1 VRIHV
6 LIDSL
11 TSGGAEVLLADL
23 ARGARPHGLEFSV
36 GYLFADGAAAQRL
49 HQAGVTPE
57 PVGARGL
64 LDLRTLSQVRR
75 HLAGVRP
82 DIVHTH
88 LQYSDVLGGLA
99 ARTLGIPAVAT
110 VHVMD
115 SRDSARAQAR
125 ARLVALARRRWHRRV
140 ITVSDHLRAEYLAFG
155 KDRQEHVLTIHNG
168 IAAGP
173 APGAGAA
180 VRAELGLSQDDVVVA
195 MVGVL
200 RPGKGHELAVPAID
214 EVRRIVPRVRL
225 LVVGDGP
232 ARDEVAR
239 LAASLGDCVVLT
251 GHRDDV
257 MAVLDAADIL
267 LHPSQWDAFPTVLLE
282 GLAAGVPIVATAVG
296 GIPEI
301 VEDGRTGLLV
311 TPPLIGSAFAATLL
325 RLLKDKALGRELAA
339 RGRKRFD
346 EEFTA
351 ERWVGRLHSVYEQVV

>member
-11 TSGGAEVLLADL
+11 ISGGAEILLADL

-36 GYLFADGAAAQRL
+36 GYLFEDGAASRRL
-49 HQAGVTPE
+49 HQAGLTPE
-57 PVGARGL
+57 PVGAGGL
-64 LDLRTLSQVRR
+64 LDLRTLSQVRC
-75 HLAGVRP
+75 HLAGLRP
-82 DIVHTH
+82 DVVHTH

-115 SRDSARAQAR
+115 SRDSVRARAR

-155 KDRQEHVLTIHNG
+155 KDRPEHVLTIHNG
-168 IAAGP
+168 IAGGP

-180 VRAELGLSQDDVVVA
+180 VRAELGLSQEEVVVA
-195 MVGVL
+195 MIGVL
-200 RPGKGHELAVPAID
+200 RPGKGHELAVSAI
-214 EVRRIVPRVRL
+214 EEIRRILPRVRL
-225 LVVGDGP
+225 LLVGDGP

-239 LAASLGDCVVLT
+239 LAGSLGENVVLT

-257 MAVLDAADIL
+257 MAVLDAADVL
-267 LHPSQWDAFPTVLLE
+267 LHPSHWDAFPTVLLE
-282 GLAAGVPIVATAVG
+282 GLAAGVPIVAAAVG

-311 TPPLIGSAFAATLL
+311 TPPLTGSAFAAALL
-325 RLLKDKALGRELAA
+325 RLLNDNDLCRELAK
-339 RGRKRFD
+339 RGRDRFD

-351 ERWVGRLHSVYEQVV
+351 ERWVGRLCSVYEQVL

>member
-1 VRIHV
+1 VIEAVMLWNEPNNLSHWDFQLDPDWKV
-6 LIDSL
+6 F
-11 TSGGAEVLLADL
+11 
-23 ARGARPHGLEFSV
+23 ARMVKL
-36 GYLFADGAAAQRL
+36 
-49 HQAGVTPE
+49 
-57 PVGARGL
+57 
-64 LDLRTLSQVRR
+64 
-75 HLAGVRP
+75 
-82 DIVHTH
+82 
-88 LQYSDVLGGLA
+88 
-99 ARTLGIPAVAT
+99 
-110 VHVMD
+110 
-115 SRDSARAQAR
+115 
-125 ARLVALARRRWHRRV
+125 
-140 ITVSDHLRAEYLAFG
+140 
-155 KDRQEHVLTIHNG
+155 
-168 IAAGP
+168 
-173 APGAGAA
+173 AGAA

-200 RPGKGHELAVPAID
+200 RPGKGHELAVSAID

-239 LAASLGDCVVLT
+239 LAASLGECVVLT

-282 GLAAGVPIVATAVG
+282 GLTAGVPIVATAVG

-311 TPPLIGSAFAATLL
+311 TPPLIGSAFAAALL